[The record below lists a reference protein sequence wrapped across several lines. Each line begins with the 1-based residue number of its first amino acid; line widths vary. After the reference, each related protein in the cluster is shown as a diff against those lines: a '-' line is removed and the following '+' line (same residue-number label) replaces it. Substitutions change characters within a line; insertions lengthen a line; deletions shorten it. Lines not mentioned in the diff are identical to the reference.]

1 VTFQRLLLGCVFPD
15 GTPGLLMLSVITRQ
29 VEIDALEPGD
39 IPDLP
44 AELIMDSL
52 PDRSKSNIRRMHRA

>member
-1 VTFQRLLLGCVFPD
+1 VFPD
-15 GTPGLLMLSVITRQ
+15 GTPGLLVLAVITRQ
-29 VEIDALEPGD
+29 VDIDALEPGD

-52 PDRSKSNIRRMHRA
+52 PDRPKSNIRRMHRS